1 MASDFLEDLIE
12 ALVCLEKFVL
22 FCFNTVS
29 GRVAQIFLKVN
40 VKATFSVTLFVV

>member
-12 ALVCLEKFVL
+12 ALVCLEKFV
-22 FCFNTVS
+22 CFNTVS